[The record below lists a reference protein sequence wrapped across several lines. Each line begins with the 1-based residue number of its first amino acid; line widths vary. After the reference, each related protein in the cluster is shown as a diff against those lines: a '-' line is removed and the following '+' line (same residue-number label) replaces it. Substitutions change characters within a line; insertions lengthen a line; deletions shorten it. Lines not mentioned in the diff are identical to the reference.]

1 MKGSA
6 GIAIMPRSQSN
17 GEKTMKKSNLGLVAG
32 LSAMMI
38 AGCETAGGGF
48 GGMAN
53 QSTAMG
59 TAIGALAGGVVG
71 HQIDDDKGRYIGAV
85 AGALAGAAIGNYM
98 DRQQEQLQQ
107 QVANSGVQVQRVNES
122 TIQLNIQ
129 SEVLFD
135 VDKAVIKPN
144 FYQPLGSIA
153 QTLQQY
159 PETVVHVYGFTDGS
173 GSPQHNMQLSQ
184 RRAQSVA
191 QYLAQQGIN
200 SQRVAIYIKAIDQAN
215 PQAAYTPVF

>member
-1 MKGSA
+1 
-6 GIAIMPRSQSN
+6 
-17 GEKTMKKSNLGLVAG
+17 MKKSNLGLLAG
-32 LSAMMI
+32 AAALLI
-38 AGCETAGGGF
+38 AGCESGAGLL
-48 GGMAN
+48 ANN

-59 TAIGALAGGVVG
+59 TAIGALAGGVLG
-71 HQIDDDKGRYIGAV
+71 HQINDDNGRYVGAV

-98 DRQQEQLQQ
+98 DRQQQQLQQ
-107 QVANSGVQVQRVNES
+107 QVANSGVQVNRVNES

-135 VDKAVIKPN
+135 TDQSVIKPN

-159 PETVVHVYGFTDGS
+159 PETIVHVYGFTDGS

-191 QYLAQQGIN
+191 QYLSQQGIS
-200 SQRVAIYIKAIDQAN
+200 SQRFVVLN
-215 PQAAYTPVF
+215 